1 MTTPVTTTPLA
12 NLVEPLKREVA
23 VPGAFDTI
31 FPDTGDDDLIGA
43 LADGFAEC
51 RLDGFFGGNVVDLD
65 TNMISP
71 AISSGAAALIV
82 IYSGIRIIRSQL
94 RNMNSHVKYEAAG
107 AIYEV
112 DTAASVLTQ
121 ELRDFAERKREL
133 LTLFLRQQRA
143 GQSVFVTDGY
153 LTRSR
158 GYFPVTYWGEFGTFY
173 AEEVTGLAFI
183 GGF

>member
-1 MTTPVTTTPLA
+1 MTTPVTTTSLA
-12 NLVEPLKREVA
+12 DLVEALKREVA
-23 VPGAFDTI
+23 VPGTFDTV
-31 FPDTGDDDLIGA
+31 FPDTGDDDLIGS

-51 RLDGFFGGNVVDLD
+51 RLDGFFGGNSVDV
-65 TNMISP
+65 TANTISP
-71 AISSGAAALIV
+71 AISSGAIALIV

-94 RNMNSHVKYEAAG
+94 RNTNSHVKYEAAG

-121 ELRDFAERKREL
+121 ELKDFTDRKHNL

-158 GYFPVTYWGEFGTFY
+158 GYFPVAYWGEFGTFY
-173 AEEVTGLAFI
+173 AEEVTGLAFL